1 MCTASH
7 QPIVYE
13 PIEDFLPA
21 IEATIAQRDITGFN
35 EYAHNKVDHFL
46 QSVYTLPRESFETLF
61 DFNAKTVMGSRLAE
75 SLKTTTIE
83 YLKKMQADYFSKFDK
98 EVEERT
104 TAINNYK
111 IVLNAIKKERDYHEK
126 FFEQA
131 PIVASSMND
140 NLFSLARS
148 TKEIVSKYINEMY
161 TITVDTLTNE
171 AINWHKNADGEAVW
185 SFPEQ
190 SHKHLMPFGTSV
202 PDELLMRGGPLSGTI
217 PGAGTN
223 QGFVSAPGTNEA
235 FASAP
240 MSSFQSFNP
249 GRPQMQSQM
258 MDPR

>member
-1 MCTASH
+1 MCAASH
-7 QPIVYE
+7 TIVFE

-21 IEATIAQRDITGFN
+21 IEAAIAQKDITGFN
-35 EYAHNKVDHFL
+35 EYAQYKVDQFL
-46 QSVYTLPRESFETLF
+46 QSVYTLPRESFQTLF

-83 YLKKMQADYFSKFDK
+83 YLKKMQADYFNKYDK
-98 EVEERT
+98 EVEERR

-111 IVLNAIKKERDYHEK
+111 IVLNAIKKERNFQEK

-140 NLFSLARS
+140 NLYSLSRS

-171 AINWHKNADGEAVW
+171 AINWHKNADGEVAW
-185 SFPEQ
+185 TFPEQ
-190 SHKHLMPFGTSV
+190 SHKHLMPFGTNV
-202 PDELLMRGGPLSGTI
+202 PDELLMRAGPLSGTN
-217 PGAGTN
+217 PGAGTL
-223 QGFVSAPGTNEA
+223 QGFVSPPT
-235 FASAP
+235 SAY
-240 MSSFQSFNP
+240 QSFNP